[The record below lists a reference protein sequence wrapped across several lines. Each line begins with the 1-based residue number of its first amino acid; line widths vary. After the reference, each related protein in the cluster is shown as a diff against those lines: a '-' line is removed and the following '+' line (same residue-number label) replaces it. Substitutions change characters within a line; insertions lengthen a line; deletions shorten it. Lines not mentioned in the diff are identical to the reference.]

1 MTLSPVTPDKNAH
14 WPQLIMVHGLM
25 ESGKSTLA
33 SYLIEEHGYRR
44 VKFADTLKNMI
55 RHILRHCGVSESRIE
70 EYLEGDLKKVSIP
83 ELNDPARP
91 EYHLENLPDSFI
103 SELVV
108 GLLCDAGLSG
118 DRLAYYLAGQDIPID
133 ELRGVTTVHRLFATL
148 RNEWSREMLRGEVVT
163 CRRMMQTLGEE
174 WRNLHSPK
182 LWAFISL
189 SMSEVLFSAGHR
201 VVIDDNRYRFEFDPF
216 AHLLYFRFV
225 VTRGD
230 RHFLP
235 VKPGTH
241 QSEIP
246 MPVEWFH
253 AHLKN
258 DYTIQHLREHARI
271 HLDAYA
277 SYRQVVAIVQ
287 GEQASKAA

>member
-1 MTLSPVTPDKNAH
+1 MTHDSAALNTY

-33 SYLIEEHGYRR
+33 TYLIEEHGYRR

-55 RHILRHCGVSESRIE
+55 RHILRRCGVSQARIE
-70 EYLEGDLKKVSIP
+70 DYLEGDFKKVAIP

-91 EYHLENLPDSFI
+91 ELLLENLPDEVI
-103 SELVV
+103 MELVI
-108 GLLCDAGLSG
+108 GLLRDAGLT
-118 DRLAYYLAGQDIPID
+118 DEKIAYYSDNQDAPVV
-133 ELRGVTTVHRLFATL
+133 ELRGVTTLRRLYDTL
-148 RNEWSREMLRGEVVT
+148 RHNWSRQMLRGEVVT

-174 WRNLHSPK
+174 WRNLHSHK
-182 LWAFISL
+182 LWAYISL
-189 SMSEVLFSAGHR
+189 SMSEVLFAAGHR
-201 VVIDDNRYRFEFDPF
+201 IVIDDNRYRFEFDPF
-216 AHLLYFRFV
+216 SHLLYFRFV

-235 VKPGTH
+235 VTPETH

-246 MPVEWFH
+246 MPVEWFD

-258 DYTIQHLREHARI
+258 DYTIQSVRDLARI
-271 HLDAYA
+271 HLDAFA
-277 SYRQVVAIVQ
+277 SYRRLKTVIEGQYRGI
-287 GEQASKAA
+287 AA

>member
-1 MTLSPVTPDKNAH
+1 MTMNHATTAHNSH

-55 RHILRHCGVSESRIE
+55 RHILRYCRISDGRIE
-70 EYLEGDLKKVSIP
+70 DYLEGDLKKVAIP
-83 ELNDPARP
+83 ELNDHGLPQYR
-91 EYHLENLPDSFI
+91 LENLPDDFI
-103 SELVV
+103 MELVV

-118 DRLAYYLAGQDIPID
+118 DQLAFYLAGQEIPIA
-133 ELRGVTTVHRLFATL
+133 ELRGVTTVRRLFDTL
-148 RNEWSREMLRGEVVT
+148 RNDWSRQMLLGEVVT

-174 WRNLHSPK
+174 WRNLHSHK
-182 LWAFISL
+182 LWAYISL
-189 SMSEVLFSAGHR
+189 SMSEVLFAAGHR

-235 VKPGTH
+235 VAPDTH

-258 DYTIQHLREHARI
+258 DFTIQHLRDHARI

-277 SYRQVVAIVQ
+277 SYRQVATIVQ
-287 GEQASKAA
+287 GEQYTAAA